1 MKKKTPTVALTMIVK
16 DEYKQVFDLLQKASP
31 FFDQIVLVVSD
42 KTTANK
48 LGKCSWASPD
58 FTVKYREWTNKF
70 DEARNYA
77 LSLVKTDYWFWLD
90 ADDTFDFSVIPEIVD
105 LAEQNGFDQIL
116 LPYNYAQ
123 DEQGNCVAFHWRER
137 LMRTSHPFT
146 WKGWVHETPI
156 SDLPY
161 KAHRVNATITHV
173 NSNEHTQ
180 ESLERNHAI
189 LLAATKE
196 TDDPRYQLYLGTS
209 FYSLRK
215 YGEALEIL
223 DKFIKVSGNV
233 EDVYRAL
240 LCMSEC
246 AMNMERPSA
255 AMQYA
260 MQAAAQIP
268 EYPQAYR
275 LMAQWEA
282 AQKNWHE
289 AIEWVKVSETKPMP
303 QGFGVFDPNGQDDA
317 RLIAAQANYFL
328 QNYNESLKWT
338 RMMKRSNPNRQHI
351 EEDVLEE
358 ADAETFV
365 TLLPKFRRYFTSDRD
380 LYGALCYDLKYD
392 LRLRGLRDIV
402 VKPKTWSDNSIVIL
416 CGESFEEWGP
426 HTLDKGM
433 GGSEEAVVYLSRELA
448 KLGWEVTVYGPVD
461 EKIWDGELTDEDAV
475 KLAKAGRIPFVPPTY
490 LPWKEI
496 NKSDNFNVFVGWRAP
511 EFTEHIKAKVK
522 VADIHDV
529 LNKSSVKNYADVTYF
544 VKSNWHRNLY
554 PDLADDKFRVIG
566 NGIKKEQFNV

>member
-1 MKKKTPTVALTMIVK
+1 MSKKSTVSLTMIVK
-16 DEYKQVFDLLQKASP
+16 DEVKQITDMLYNEEAILAFDK
-31 FFDQIVLVVSD
+31 IILVVSD
-42 KTTANK
+42 KPSANK
-48 LGKCSWASPD
+48 LSKLFDTFSNV
-58 FTVKYREWTNKF
+58 TVKWREWTNKF

-77 LSLVKTDYWFWLD
+77 QSLVTTDYWFWID
-90 ADDTFDFSVIPEIVD
+90 ADDQFDFSVIPRLVQIADE
-105 LAEQNGFDQIL
+105 NGFDQIL

-123 DEQGNCVAFHWRER
+123 NEQGDCVAFHWRER
-137 LMRTSHPFT
+137 LMRTSHPFV

-156 SDLPY
+156 SNLPF
-161 KAHRVNATITHV
+161 KAHRVNAPVIHT

-189 LLAATKE
+189 LLAATAE
-196 TDDPRYQLYLGTS
+196 SDDPRYQLYLGTS
-209 FYSLRK
+209 HYSLK
-215 YGEALEIL
+215 NYGEAIEIL
-223 DKFIKVSGNV
+223 DKFIKVSGNT

-246 AMNMERPSA
+246 AMKLKRPNV

-275 LMAQWEA
+275 LLAQWEA
-282 AQKNWHE
+282 AQSNWAE
-289 AIEWVKVSETKPMP
+289 AIEWAKVAESKSQPT
-303 QGFGVFDPNGQDDA
+303 GLGVFDPTAKDEA
-317 RLIAAQANYFL
+317 RIIATQANFML
-328 QNYNESLKWT
+328 KNFNESLKWC
-338 RMMKRSNPNRQHI
+338 RRISENNPVRQDI
-351 EEDVLEE
+351 EKDILEE

-365 TLLPKFRRYFTSDRD
+365 TLLPKFRKYFESDVA
-380 LYGALCYDLKYD
+380 LYNSLCHDLKYD
-392 LRLRGLRDIV
+392 LRLRGLRDV
-402 VKPKTWSDNSIVIL
+402 AVEPKTWSDKSIVIL
-416 CGESFEEWGP
+416 CGESYDPDGWGP

-448 KLGWEVTVYGPVD
+448 KLGWEVTVYGAVD
-461 EKIWDGELTDEDAV
+461 QSFYDDDEMKV
-475 KLAKAGRIPFVPPTY
+475 TY
-490 LPWKEI
+490 KPWREI

-522 VADIHDV
+522 VADLHDV

-544 VKSNWHRNLY
+544 VKSNYHRNLY
-554 PDLADDKFRVIG
+554 PDLADDKFRIIG